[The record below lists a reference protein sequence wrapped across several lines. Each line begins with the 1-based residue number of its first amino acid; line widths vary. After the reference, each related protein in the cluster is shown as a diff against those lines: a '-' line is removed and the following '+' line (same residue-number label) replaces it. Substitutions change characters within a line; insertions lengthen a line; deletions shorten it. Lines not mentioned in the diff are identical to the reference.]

1 MPSSSQFQC
10 HNINLTFSVIKNFEK
25 FCEEIVEGN
34 LTLKDTSHTI
44 INQYYEIDV
53 DSNKAK
59 GEIYVLALWGS
70 DGFNYTC
77 SGRYLDK
84 YESRNGDWRIV
95 FRQYLYDWSR
105 TTEYSGDDPNGIF
118 ERHMTSGARNE
129 DVGGG
134 N

>member
-1 MPSSSQFQC
+1 MC
-10 HNINLTFSVIKNFEK
+10 TFVFRNTDLYSTISLVGGRIVVMKFLLLITTLSIASFASLAKPDETFYSEK
-25 FCEEIVEGN
+25 FCEEIVKGN

-77 SGRYLDK
+77 SGRYL
-84 YESRNGDWRIV
+84 
-95 FRQYLYDWSR
+95 
-105 TTEYSGDDPNGIF
+105 EYI
-118 ERHMTSGARNE
+118 
-129 DVGGG
+129 
-134 N
+134 